1 MPQIANQ
8 DYIKIYCPGGVDL
21 LQEAELVELAKCY
34 DAGTI
39 MDVVLYDETGSAR
52 ILSASK
58 IDEYYRFTY
67 FFDDAKYYF
76 QYPED

>member
-8 DYIKIYCPGGVDL
+8 DYIKIYCPGGVDS
-21 LQEAELVELAKCY
+21 LQIAELAELAKCY

-39 MDVVLYDETGSAR
+39 MDVVLYGETGYAR

-58 IDEYYRFTY
+58 VDIYYHFTY

-76 QYPED
+76 QYPVD